1 MFAAGT
7 KKSVMPNPDKT
18 FGWYMHQKTPYKFNT
33 GKCQFFP
40 LSFIPVILDRKS
52 NIFIVHT
59 DDTVIADGNPMGI
72 FSKVINH
79 RLCTVKSFLAAR
91 NPFCIITGIHQ
102 LFESIMI
109 TIFFCTSMEL
119 KLICIP
125 EIFQLIH
132 IFPAED
138 FRDSP
143 YGKKKLRTIVFP
155 LVFRCQT
162 TAKQYCM
169 DMWMKVHFSSPCMQ
183 DADVTNRSAKV
194 L

>member
-1 MFAAGT
+1 
-7 KKSVMPNPDKT
+7 MPNSDKT
-18 FGWYMHQKTPYKFNT
+18 FWRYVHQKPSYKFNT
-33 GKCQFFP
+33 GKGQFFP
-40 LSFIPVILDRKS
+40 LSFVPVIFYRKS
-52 NIFIVHT
+52 DGFIIHT
-59 DDTVIADGNPMGI
+59 DDAMIANSNPMGV
-72 FSKVINH
+72 FSKIINH

-132 IFPAED
+132 IFSTKD
-138 FRDSP
+138 FGDSP
-143 YGKKKLRTIVFP
+143 YGEKKLRTIVFP